1 MCGEELYL
9 IDGSSVA
16 TVVMEILGRNGSV
29 DHSLGSMVSSV
40 VHVWFYLSATRYIST
55 LFGLLPRCMLSSA
68 FQGQVF
74 GTAPG
79 RSLCSCI
86 LQLWPTGAGIES
98 VKKNLP

>member
-68 FQGQVF
+68 FQG
-74 GTAPG
+74 P
-79 RSLCSCI
+79 
-86 LQLWPTGAGIES
+86 S
-98 VKKNLP
+98 VWNSSRQEFVLVYPSVMANWCRY